1 VGLIYGAAGERQFQD
16 AIVKDPVVVG
26 LRHKITV
33 NTDAAVPAQKCDLTI
48 RLKNGKVLTKHI
60 ENAIGS
66 LEKPLSDAA
75 LEAKFADLA
84 DGILP
89 REQAQKL
96 MQLCWSLEQAA
107 DAGAIAQAG
116 AV

>member
-1 VGLIYGAAGERQFQD
+1 
-16 AIVKDPVVVG
+16 
-26 LRHKITV
+26 
-33 NTDAAVPAQKCDLTI
+33 
-48 RLKNGKVLTKHI
+48 VLTKHI

-89 REQAQKL
+89 GTQAQKL
-96 MQLCWSLEQAA
+96 MQLCWSLERAA
-107 DAGAIAQAG
+107 DVGAIAQAG